1 MTGGKLVKNL
11 TLFPSIQI
19 TLVHPDMV
27 REFEQSCQVLY
38 GDHPD
43 PTYLGLEEGIM
54 LFYDIT
60 FCLGKV
66 YATLLTYINCCYEGN
81 PVMPLAVNLHER
93 KFKSSHQLFWAR
105 IVGDIPAL
113 QKYR

>member
-1 MTGGKLVKNL
+1 M
-11 TLFPSIQI
+11 
-19 TLVHPDMV
+19 
-27 REFEQSCQVLY
+27 LY

-43 PTYLGLEEGIM
+43 PTYLGLEEAGMM

-60 FCLGKV
+60 FCLGRV

-113 QKYR
+113 QKYRLGLIFIIFLVTSSFLSMMHELHIWMDLYM

>member
-1 MTGGKLVKNL
+1 MTRPGTYVSLV
-11 TLFPSIQI
+11 T
-19 TLVHPDMV
+19 
-27 REFEQSCQVLY
+27 QVLY

-43 PTYLGLEEGIM
+43 PTYLGLEEAGMM

-60 FCLGKV
+60 FCLGRV